1 MIRMIRI
8 MDEKTKIVD
17 LPETPTLFPKQ
28 SIIRS
33 SYTTEDIIG
42 NKCAINQA
50 TLDSITG
57 KLDATTNA
65 GILFGIDLQFSN
77 TYFYCPIEHQA
88 NDTRLV

>member
-1 MIRMIRI
+1 M
-8 MDEKTKIVD
+8 D

-65 GILFGIDLQFSN
+65 GILFG
-77 TYFYCPIEHQA
+77 A
-88 NDTRLV
+88 

>member
-57 KLDATTNA
+57 KLDPTTNA
-65 GILFGIDLQFSN
+65 GILFGAYRFIQFSN
-77 TYFYCPIEHQA
+77 TYA
-88 NDTRLV
+88 

>member
-1 MIRMIRI
+1 MIRI

-65 GILFGIDLQFSN
+65 GILFGAYRFIQFSN
-77 TYFYCPIEHQA
+77 TYA
-88 NDTRLV
+88 